1 MSQCPKRFWSIG
13 IWDFIGSEANCLAS
27 DGRSPGIRRGGE
39 FGRLGIGYSEMFN
52 KFFRK
57 FSKDIGIDLGTAN
70 TLVYVR
76 GRGIVI
82 NEPSVVAV
90 NQKTGAIVAIGAE
103 AKRMVGRTPAQ
114 ITATRP
120 LIAGVVSDFE
130 VTEEMLKYFIRK
142 VHERGSALFARPRVV
157 IGIPSGV
164 TEVEKRAVEDATK
177 SAGASEVY
185 LVEEPMAAAIGVR
198 LPVQEAVGS
207 LIVDIGGG
215 TTDIAVISLGGI
227 VISKNLKIA
236 GDKLNE
242 DIIRFARDEFKL
254 LLGERTAEDI
264 KIAIGSAYEL
274 DEPLEAMMRGRD
286 LITGLPKEIVVDD
299 ADIRRAMRHSINV
312 LVHAIK
318 AAIEE
323 TPPELVADIMHR
335 GIVLVGGGSLLRGL
349 DRLIREET
357 HVPVRVADD
366 SLTAVVRGA
375 GIILEDIDAL
385 REVLVSTEY
394 ERVPA

>member
-1 MSQCPKRFWSIG
+1 MFDK
-13 IWDFIGSEANCLAS
+13 L
-27 DGRSPGIRRGGE
+27 
-39 FGRLGIGYSEMFN
+39 LGY
-52 KFFRK
+52 
-57 FSKDIGIDLGTAN
+57 FSKDVGIDLGTAN

-76 GRGIVI
+76 GQGIVI

-90 NQKTGAIVAIGAE
+90 NQKTGQIVAIGSE
-103 AKRMVGRTPAQ
+103 AKRMVGRTPAY
-114 ITATRP
+114 IVATRP
-120 LIAGVVSDFE
+120 LVAGVVSDFE

-142 VHERGSALFARPRVV
+142 VHERGFSLFARPRVV

-177 SAGASEVY
+177 NAGAREVY

-207 LIVDIGGG
+207 MIVDIGGG
-215 TTDIAVISLGGI
+215 TSDIAVISLGGI
-227 VISKNLKIA
+227 VVSRDLRIA

-274 DEPLEAMMRGRD
+274 SEPMEATMRGRD
-286 LITGLPKEIVVDD
+286 LVTGLPKEITVDD
-299 ADIRRAMRHSINV
+299 ADIRRAIRHSINI
-312 LVHAIK
+312 LVNAIK
-318 AAIEE
+318 GTVEE

-335 GIVLVGGGSLLRGL
+335 GIILVGGGSLLRGL
-349 DRLIREET
+349 DKLISEET
-357 HVPVRVADD
+357 KIPVKVSEDP
-366 SLTAVVRGA
+366 LTAVVRGT
-375 GIILEDIDAL
+375 GIILEDVDKL
-385 REVLVSTEY
+385 SDVLVSTDY
-394 ERVPA
+394 EKVPT